1 MQKSIIYLLS
11 PLKKEETV
19 SLPMIRF
26 LLIDRSIDF
35 SNCDTLM
42 FTSKQAVVSADKLDK
57 YWKNYPSIAIGKAT
71 KGKIEELGGTV
82 MYTPKEF
89 YGEALSKDIQK
100 YFSDKKLLYLRP
112 KVVSFDSKAY
122 LSNAGIQLN
131 EQIIYETSCV
141 KYSKE
146 DKPKE
151 NAIIIFT
158 SPSTIKCFFENFEW
172 ENSYTAILIGKAT
185 QEHLPKECNFEV
197 ANEPLIDSCIEKAL
211 EIEKNRVD
219 S

>member
-1 MQKSIIYLLS
+1 MKESIIYLLS

-19 SLPMIRF
+19 SLSMIQF
-26 LLIDRSIDF
+26 TLIDKPIDF
-35 SNCDTLM
+35 SRCDTLM

-57 YWKNYPSIAIGKAT
+57 SWKNYPSIAIGKAT
-71 KGKIEELGGTV
+71 KQKIEELGGRV
-82 MYTPKEF
+82 LYRPKEF
-89 YGEALSKDIQK
+89 YGEVLAKDIQK
-100 YFSDKKLLYLRP
+100 CFSDKKLLYLRP

-158 SPSTIKCFFENFEW
+158 SPSTIKCFFENFDW
-172 ENSYTAILIGKAT
+172 NDSYRAILIGKAT
-185 QEHLPKECNFEV
+185 KEHLPQECNFEI
-197 ANEPLIDSCIEKAL
+197 ADEPLIDLCIKKAL
-211 EIEKNRVD
+211 ETRKKYR
-219 S
+219 